1 MVRCGVSK
9 YINKRVDYREEHI
22 CTERKGK
29 AIRKKKL
36 AV

>member
-9 YINKRVDYREEHI
+9 YINKRVDI
-22 CTERKGK
+22 GK
-29 AIRKKKL
+29 NTFAQKEKEKIFQQKL